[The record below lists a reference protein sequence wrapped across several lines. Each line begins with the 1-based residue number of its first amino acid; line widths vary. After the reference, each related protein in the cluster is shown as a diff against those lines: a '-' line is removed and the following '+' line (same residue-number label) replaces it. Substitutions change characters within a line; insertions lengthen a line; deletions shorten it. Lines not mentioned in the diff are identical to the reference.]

1 MDDALISCQISSSSI
16 LVLIRFKHNLKAQ
29 INKFKM
35 AIHKREREKKKTKK
49 RKKKN
54 SKSFIY

>member
-29 INKFKM
+29 RNKFKM
-35 AIHKREREKKKTKK
+35 TIQKIEREKK
-49 RKKKN
+49 RKKEKE
-54 SKSFIY
+54 K